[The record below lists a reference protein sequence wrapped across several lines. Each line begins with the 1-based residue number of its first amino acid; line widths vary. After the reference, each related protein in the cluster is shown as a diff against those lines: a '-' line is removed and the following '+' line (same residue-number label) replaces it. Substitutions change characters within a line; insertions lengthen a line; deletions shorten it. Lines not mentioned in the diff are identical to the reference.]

1 MTENL
6 GVAVLAA
13 GLARRMGKPK
23 LLLPLGH
30 DTILGQVLRKASALP
45 WGGKV
50 AVIGE
55 PQTELRN
62 TCQRYNFPFVYNPDY
77 ELGMSTSLRK
87 ALGALPLT
95 VEGTIFLLGDQPLVT
110 LDLIKAMAQ
119 EYAARRNPAAIIVP
133 KFRGQYFS
141 PVLFGAGWRDELLQ
155 VTGDEG
161 GRRIIR
167 NHPEAVIPLVWDK
180 HEPFYDIDTIE
191 DYNSL
196 CKEWMDDE
204 DIPKDC

>member
-23 LLLPLGH
+23 LLLPFGH
-30 DTILGQVLRKASALP
+30 DTILGHVLRTASALP

-55 PQTELRN
+55 PQMLLRN
-62 TCQRYNFPFVYNPDY
+62 ICQLYKFPAVYNPNH
-77 ELGMSTSLRK
+77 EQGMSTSLRR
-87 ALGALPLT
+87 ALQELPLT
-95 VEGTIFLLGDQPLVT
+95 VDGIIFLLGDQPFIT
-110 LDLIKAMAQ
+110 LDLIKAMTR
-119 EYAARRNPAAIIVP
+119 EFAARKNPGAIIVP
-133 KFRGQYFS
+133 SFRGQYYS
-141 PVLFGAGWRDELLQ
+141 PVLFGCNWRDELLQ
-155 VTGDEG
+155 LCGDEG
-161 GRRIIR
+161 GRRLIR

-204 DIPKDC
+204 DIPKDR